1 MEGWKG
7 RGCLNHRLRGL
18 HGLRGEEEDKIGDRN
33 PGINGMNA
41 I

>member
-1 MEGWKG
+1 MGVNLDIMLLVG
-7 RGCLNHRLRGL
+7 GNGIPSYRRNVRM
-18 HGLRGEEEDKIGDRN
+18 GDRN